1 MSQATTKTV
10 RLQFNQ
16 KGAWRNALD
25 FDAGNDTTAAEIQ
38 HYAAMLAWASNARA
52 RIVTVDGLQTALAH
66 WTQETGWVNSSTGA
80 SL

>member
-1 MSQATTKTV
+1 MTKPV

-25 FDAGNDTTAAEIQ
+25 FDAANETTAAEVQ
-38 HYAAMLAWASNARA
+38 HHAAMLAWCTAARA
-52 RIVTVDGLQTALAH
+52 RIVTTDGAQTALAH

-80 SL
+80 PL